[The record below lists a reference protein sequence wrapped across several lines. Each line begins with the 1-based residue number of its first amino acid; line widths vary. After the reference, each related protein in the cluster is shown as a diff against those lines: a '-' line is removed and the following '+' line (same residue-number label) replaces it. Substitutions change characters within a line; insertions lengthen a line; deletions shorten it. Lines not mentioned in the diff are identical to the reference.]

1 MKASSMMRAV
11 GAIVLLT
18 VAAGTAGAQTTT
30 QSGSSAAT
38 ASVTT
43 WAAVPAGTYK
53 LDITLPEGP
62 LAAELVVRDS
72 SGAPAATFQPMGDP
86 VQPVKVTVKGKD
98 LVVNGDAPK
107 GPFEI
112 VLQRAGDQLEGR
124 WTYGGDNGK
133 LTGKSVQDFK
143 Q

>member
-1 MKASSMMRAV
+1 MKASSMMRAL
-11 GAIVLLT
+11 GAVVLLT
-18 VAAGTAGAQTTT
+18 VAARTAGAQATT
-30 QSGSSAAT
+30 QSGSAP
-38 ASVTT
+38 TT

-53 LDITLPEGP
+53 LDIQLPEGP

-72 SGAPAATFQPMGDP
+72 SGAPAATFQPAGDP
-86 VQPVKVTVKGKD
+86 AQPVRVTVKGKD

-112 VLQRAGDQLEGR
+112 VLQREGEQLAGR

>member
-1 MKASSMMRAV
+1 MKASSIIRAF
-11 GAIVLLT
+11 GAIALLT
-18 VAAGTAGAQTTT
+18 LAASRAGAQATT
-30 QSGSSAAT
+30 QSGSTAAT
-38 ASVTT
+38 ASSDT

-53 LDITLPEGP
+53 LDIQLPEGP
-62 LAAELVVRDS
+62 LAATLVVRDS
-72 SGAPAATFQPMGDP
+72 SGAPAATFEPVGDP
-86 VQPVKVTVKGKD
+86 VQPVRVTVKGKE

-112 VLQRAGDQLEGR
+112 VLQRTGDQLEGR

-133 LTGKSVQDFK
+133 LTGKSVQDIK

>member
-1 MKASSMMRAV
+1 MKALSMMRAV

-18 VAAGTAGAQTTT
+18 VAASTAGAQTTT

-38 ASVTT
+38 TSVTT

-53 LDITLPEGP
+53 LDIKLPEGP
-62 LAAELVVRDS
+62 LAAERVVRDS
-72 SGAPAATFQPMGDP
+72 SGAPAAPFQPVGDP

>member
-1 MKASSMMRAV
+1 MKASSMIRAF
-11 GAIVLLT
+11 GAVALT
-18 VAAGTAGAQTTT
+18 LAVSTAGAQATT
-30 QSGSSAAT
+30 QAGSASAA
-38 ASVTT
+38 ASATM

-53 LDITLPEGP
+53 LDIQLPEGP
-62 LAAELVVRDS
+62 LAATLVVRDS
-72 SGAPAATFQPMGDP
+72 SGAAAATFEPAGDP
-86 VQPVKVTVKGKD
+86 AQPVRVTVKGKD

-112 VLQRAGDQLEGR
+112 VLQREGDQLAGR